1 MCIIYRSVLGIISQT
16 VSCVNWK
23 PLFFQETTATEIL
36 ILWECYVMEVT
47 ITSYLLATGTAAS
60 PAEALSTSHPC
71 CLPCPY
77 PPALTP
83 IVSWIYPHR
92 LNVVAVGFLLLWNS
106 NASAGLT
113 GGGVQVIIETM
124 RSGCQYRWRFA
135 SLPAMYSQLC
145 GPVPNRLI
153 IGHGPW
159 IEDPC
164 FKP

>member
-23 PLFFQETTATEIL
+23 PLFFQETTATGIL

-92 LNVVAVGFLLLWNS
+92 LNVVAENGLDNWSWTLLLYVMEALCKFS
-106 NASAGLT
+106 H
-113 GGGVQVIIETM
+113 
-124 RSGCQYRWRFA
+124 GCEV
-135 SLPAMYSQLC
+135 YS
-145 GPVPNRLI
+145 
-153 IGHGPW
+153 W
-159 IEDPC
+159 FD
-164 FKP
+164 